1 MESTQQVL
9 ELVSCLEKSLETSSF
24 GLQDQS
30 VADEQSDTCCFFGV
44 SALHKDLRVFSGVGV
59 LHCLLQLFKES
70 KSVITHLSTIVEL
83 RFSKSSQKS
92 VGPDQ
97 LVPRIR
103 IKLNK
108 DFVLK
113 NKSKKFLGSECK
125 LKLV

>member
-1 MESTQQVL
+1 MFSARPQNHHD
-9 ELVSCLEKSLETSSF
+9 SEKSCGRTVGETCS
-24 GLQDQS
+24 
-30 VADEQSDTCCFFGV
+30 FFGV
-44 SALHKDLRVFSGVGV
+44 SALNKDLRVFSGVGV

-103 IKLNK
+103 IKLNS
-108 DFVLK
+108 DFGLK
-113 NKSKKFLGSECK
+113 NKSNKFLGSECK
-125 LKLV
+125 LKLI